1 MANKNGFF
9 KLELLLLS
17 VLSHQDCYGYQL
29 TSMIKKMTN
38 NHIVIKDG
46 TLYPILFKLLDQG
59 CISTYDIPVGKKIRV
74 YYHIEPSG
82 LEKLEEMILEFNQTV
97 EYIRK
102 VIDYK
107 GDDSN
112 EQ

>member
-1 MANKNGFF
+1 MGNKNGFF
-9 KLELLLLS
+9 KLELLILS

-29 TSMIKKMTN
+29 TSIIKKMSN

-59 CISTYDIPVGKKIRV
+59 YISTYDIAVGKKIRV
-74 YYHIEPSG
+74 YYHMEDKGI
-82 LEKLEEMILEFNQTV
+82 EKLNDMITEFNQTV
-97 EYIRK
+97 EYIRN

-107 GDDSN
+107 GGDTS
-112 EQ
+112 E